1 MMSDLVHTPSTK
13 SEKNLRI
20 AQTYAATL
28 ERRSRQTIVQIDLK
42 VKYGK
47 RWRMPQAQMDFFSMV
62 FVEAKRFK
70 NYLLSLSEQ
79 MGEYEDFE
87 EYITEEHAKFLA
99 ENEQTMTFAY
109 ETEEVEELPES
120 LDLFKTDQKDFKTV
134 KYYTKGTNDPD
145 TEYID
150 YKLQY
155 LSSYAKANVINTLC
169 SNIKTLKSLK
179 VQGKKVGKIRY
190 VSDYKSITYKKQG
203 YGFDINI
210 GNSTVRLQGC
220 KKWFKVFGMNQMS
233 DVKRMDPNYEIAT
246 ANLVKVGKG
255 DYHVYLTI
263 YVDKQKLVNYRKS
276 KIEKKKYV
284 KPGEEVVGLD
294 FGCET
299 SFTLSNGEKF
309 NCLVEESERLK
320 QLQRRLSRCV
330 YHSNNWFRLNEKLR
344 KAYTKMTNLKDELAR
359 KFVHYLK
366 LHHEKIVM
374 QNENLKAWQ
383 KSGHG
388 KKVWHSIMGRVKE
401 LLKNE
406 REIDVIILDRLI
418 PTTKFCPHCGQ
429 MHKLI
434 KVWDREYV
442 CPYCN
447 ERMDRDVHAA

>member
-1 MMSDLVHTPSTK
+1 
-13 SEKNLRI
+13 
-20 AQTYAATL
+20 
-28 ERRSRQTIVQIDLK
+28 
-42 VKYGK
+42 
-47 RWRMPQAQMDFFSMV
+47 
-62 FVEAKRFK
+62 
-70 NYLLSLSEQ
+70 
-79 MGEYEDFE
+79 
-87 EYITEEHAKFLA
+87 
-99 ENEQTMTFAY
+99 
-109 ETEEVEELPES
+109 
-120 LDLFKTDQKDFKTV
+120 
-134 KYYTKGTNDPD
+134 
-145 TEYID
+145 
-150 YKLQY
+150 
-155 LSSYAKANVINTLC
+155 
-169 SNIKTLKSLK
+169 
-179 VQGKKVGKIRY
+179 
-190 VSDYKSITYKKQG
+190 
-203 YGFDINI
+203 
-210 GNSTVRLQGC
+210 
-220 KKWFKVFGMNQMS
+220 MNQMS

-246 ANLVKVGKG
+246 ATLVKVGKG

-330 YHSNNWFRLNEKLR
+330 YHSNNWFKLNEKLQ

-374 QNENLKAWQ
+374 QDENLKAWQ

-442 CPYCN
+442 CPYCD
-447 ERMDRDVHAA
+447 EHMDRDVHAA